1 MSDYNV
7 IVVGAGHAGIEAAL
21 AAARLK
27 QKTLLCT
34 LSVDG
39 IALMACNPAIGGTA
53 KGHLVREI
61 DALGGEMGLAADK
74 ALLQIKMLNRGKGP
88 AVHSLRGQEDKKLY
102 QNIMRQTLFSQENL
116 TVKETEVT
124 EILVNEAHA
133 RGIKTVDGEVISA
146 DAVVLATGV
155 YLNGRIIIG
164 EETKTSGP
172 LGYGAATHLTK
183 NLLDLGLDI
192 RRFKTGTPARIAK
205 DSIDFDKMEI
215 QNGDEDIN
223 TFSFLNDEML
233 YKQEPCYLTYTNKNT
248 HEIILK
254 NIDRS
259 PIYNGVIE
267 GIGPRYCPSIE
278 TKVVRFSDKER
289 HQVFIEPEG
298 KNSDEMYIQGM
309 STSMPKDV
317 QEEMYH
323 SIRGLERARFIKY
336 AYAIE
341 YDCLNPLELFPTLE
355 TKKIKGLFSA
365 GQINGSSGYEEAA
378 AQGLI
383 AGINAALTVL
393 VKPQLTL
400 GRDQAYIGVL
410 IDDLVTKGTNE
421 PYRMMTARAEHRLY
435 LRQDNADL
443 RLTGL
448 GYELGLATKERYDR
462 MLKQNERIETILKLS
477 NKIRLTPKHAE
488 IFVEK
493 GETAPE
499 RSITVNEALRRK
511 EINFADIKKATN
523 AFQDFDQRALQTA
536 EIKIK
541 YEGYLAKEA
550 TAIKDAKR
558 LEEKKLPQ
566 NMDYEGL
573 LGLRLEARQKLSE
586 IKPLTLGQASRISGV
601 SPADITVLMIYLKE
615 NKITLD

>member
-61 DALGGEMGLAADK
+61 DALGGEMALAADK

-102 QNIMRQTLFSQENL
+102 QSIMRQTLFSQENL

-124 EILVNEAHA
+124 EILVNEASA
-133 RGIKTVDGEVISA
+133 CGIKTVDGEIISA
-146 DAVVLATGV
+146 DAIVLATGV

-205 DSIDFDKMEI
+205 DSIDFDEMEI

-233 YKQEPCYLTYTNKNT
+233 YRQEPCYLTYTNKKT

-278 TKVVRFSDKER
+278 TKVVRFADKER

-298 KNSDEMYIQGM
+298 KDSNEMYIQGM
-309 STSMPKDV
+309 PTSMPKDV
-317 QEEMYH
+317 QEQMYH
-323 SIRGLERARFIKY
+323 SIKGLERARFIKY
-336 AYAIE
+336 A
-341 YDCLNPLELFPTLE
+341 
-355 TKKIKGLFSA
+355 
-365 GQINGSSGYEEAA
+365 
-378 AQGLI
+378 
-383 AGINAALTVL
+383 
-393 VKPQLTL
+393 
-400 GRDQAYIGVL
+400 
-410 IDDLVTKGTNE
+410 
-421 PYRMMTARAEHRLY
+421 
-435 LRQDNADL
+435 
-443 RLTGL
+443 
-448 GYELGLATKERYDR
+448 
-462 MLKQNERIETILKLS
+462 
-477 NKIRLTPKHAE
+477 
-488 IFVEK
+488 
-493 GETAPE
+493 
-499 RSITVNEALRRK
+499 
-511 EINFADIKKATN
+511 
-523 AFQDFDQRALQTA
+523 
-536 EIKIK
+536 
-541 YEGYLAKEA
+541 
-550 TAIKDAKR
+550 
-558 LEEKKLPQ
+558 
-566 NMDYEGL
+566 
-573 LGLRLEARQKLSE
+573 
-586 IKPLTLGQASRISGV
+586 
-601 SPADITVLMIYLKE
+601 
-615 NKITLD
+615 